1 MMVRCLLTMDMVF
14 LDGRNVGYWGIG
26 IRLRLVIIIE
36 RIGVKRSI
44 RSFIVLLL
52 RIRRERYWSISWSL
66 WEGGRMFLR

>member
-36 RIGVKRSI
+36 RIGVRRSI
-44 RSFIVLLL
+44 KGFIVLLL
-52 RIRRERYWSISWSL
+52 RIRRERYWSIS
-66 WEGGRMFLR
+66 